1 MSIYSQQDATQLF
14 TTNTT
19 QNTHRATML
28 MEGAERRRFLAAD
41 RDPGKAQSKDSL
53 FRPRTGAV
61 LGQDRNTEEEMN
73 YKPSWAPKAE
83 QGASASSRSMA
94 GAASSADRVLSV
106 RTGSTSAVDE
116 LTESEGSP
124 THPPMITTTDTGRQI
139 LPTNEP
145 RQQQA
150 DVRERSSRFTL
161 PDIRKGIHLAASSQ
175 KRPVLKPDEL
185 QSTRGLVQPDTIWGG
200 EVPSAA
206 AMRPRGFASLLGEE
220 WVSDSVLNAIF
231 LLI

>member
-1 MSIYSQQDATQLF
+1 
-14 TTNTT
+14 
-19 QNTHRATML
+19 
-28 MEGAERRRFLAAD
+28 
-41 RDPGKAQSKDSL
+41 
-53 FRPRTGAV
+53 
-61 LGQDRNTEEEMN
+61 MN

-124 THPPMITTTDTGRQI
+124 THPPLITTTDTGRQI

-150 DVRERSSRFTL
+150 DMRERSSRFTL
-161 PDIRKGIHLAASSQ
+161 PDIRKGIHFAASSQ

-185 QSTRGLVQPDTIWGG
+185 QSIRGLVQPDTIWGG

-231 LLI
+231 LLICRQEGWGLGKDPPRQGISIWVAPLEMLYIWASRAHMAAATDDGTQERNWDFNRK